1 MLELAGG
8 PPPLGTAASVIRQT
22 RQTRQTHEEP
32 NEEPRDTAA
41 SATRQT
47 HDVAV
52 TVHAAIDGAARS
64 DTTKKFEQ
72 AVHELETQ
80 LGSIPEPASL
90 HEGTAYVCLGA
101 HPIAR
106 GPTVL
111 FGYRAIFVLAS
122 FALLFGQVFA
132 ASSLMRNIDNV
143 GKKCDESSNCR
154 YGFFCSSSTGN
165 CDPCKWPA
173 TPNKQRAA
181 FDFCGA
187 DGALAWADFY
197 AGLAGGYTRDEDERV
212 AQCSGCYTSTERYLQ
227 SWAAP
232 QLYYQSMGWMDHLM
246 LVMATIV
253 VAFGFMDE
261 MRDIKSVTFRVRDTP
276 SGASASGGSGGVG
289 WKVVMLVHTAVR
301 QLVFLPILVS
311 SIPLFILRMG
321 SDALSICL
329 NTVAVLFLLDID
341 NQVRQAN
348 VSHAISTFHSPLSS
362 PHCYRIVCAC
372 VCVRVCVCARVRVC
386 VWGGAPGLQ
395 AHATDARARA
405 LSSSA
410 ASEAAARRR
419 HRAQHVQLPLLR
431 GRLRLRVRSA
441 ARVWKRHGHGQAWRL
456 VMSTCRPHAG

>member
-1 MLELAGG
+1 MQVLT
-8 PPPLGTAASVIRQT
+8 PPLGTAASVT

-32 NEEPRDTAA
+32 DTAA
-41 SATRQT
+41 SVTRQM

-52 TVHAAIDGAARS
+52 AVHAEAGGEPRS
-64 DTTKKFEQ
+64 DTTRKFEQ
-72 AVHELETQ
+72 AVYELETQ

-106 GPTVL
+106 EPAVL
-111 FGYRAIFVLAS
+111 FGYRAVFVLAS
-122 FALLFGQVFA
+122 FALLIGQVFA

-173 TPNKQRAA
+173 TPNKQFAT

-187 DGALAWADFY
+187 DGTSAWADFY
-197 AGLAGGYTRDEDERV
+197 AGSAPGGYTRDENERV

-232 QLYYQSMGWMDHLM
+232 QLYYQSMEWMDHLM
-246 LVMATIV
+246 LVMATFV

-261 MRDIKSVTFRVRDTP
+261 MRDIKSVTFRVRDAP
-276 SGASASGGSGGVG
+276 SGQSASGGSG

-301 QLVFLPILVS
+301 QLVFLPVLVS

-341 NQVRQAN
+341 NQVRPAN
-348 VSHAISTFHSPLSS
+348 AKQM
-362 PHCYRIVCAC
+362 PHTHC
-372 VCVRVCVCARVRVC
+372 CARPYTLSNILHSLHSLLNSTLIVSV
-386 VWGGAPGLQ
+386 PQGLQ
-395 AHATDARARA
+395 AHATNAYTRA
-405 LSSSA
+405 LPSSS

-419 HRAQHVQLPLLR
+419 NRAQHLQLPLLR
-431 GRLRLRVRSA
+431 GRLCIRVRST

-456 VMSTCRPHAG
+456 VMPTCGLSFKPVTSCASCVAVRTL